1 MKHTTHC
8 ERVIAITN
16 LPSLRAK
23 RSNPLGKRGLSLF
36 AEVRNSFAFAKLKMS
51 EKKVKIFKYNLYR
64 HHFTFKLLQVLC
76 YTFIMIFLLI
86 LFLAFVVF
94 LAFLL
99 GNNIS
104 NVCTFWLFKTYESLS
119 VLSLVFISF
128 ACGIVFSIFVI
139 ILCRY
144 FKGKSKSKDLMEI
157 KNEKKKN

>member
-1 MKHTTHC
+1 
-8 ERVIAITN
+8 V
-16 LPSLRAK
+16 
-23 RSNPLGKRGLSLF
+23 
-36 AEVRNSFAFAKLKMS
+36 NSEFGIQNSESGFAFAKLKMS